1 MKGPSFVPTPS
12 AVNWHGMRKDVD
24 KFVNFVLKLE
34 TFLDQ
39 MLIKKNAVTTN
50 MGIDAP
56 KKPEPIIAL
65 LYRTR

>member
-12 AVNWHGMRKDVD
+12 AVNWYGMRKDVD

-39 MLIKKNAVTTN
+39 MLIKKMPSLQIWV
-50 MGIDAP
+50 
-56 KKPEPIIAL
+56 
-65 LYRTR
+65 

>member
-39 MLIKKNAVTTN
+39 MLIKKMPSLQIWV
-50 MGIDAP
+50 
-56 KKPEPIIAL
+56 
-65 LYRTR
+65 